1 MDRFPLTRP
10 EDIPDLPLQPP
21 GQEPQLPEEMTG
33 EVLVMLALFEQLMAG
48 ITQRCPH
55 VACRRRQACSG
66 KKDVCAMAPLDP
78 RTRAWLA
85 AREAK
90 PLLRECAGGN

>member
-1 MDRFPLTRP
+1 
-10 EDIPDLPLQPP
+10 
-21 GQEPQLPEEMTG
+21 MTG

-78 RTRAWLA
+78 RTRA
-85 AREAK
+85 R
-90 PLLRECAGGN
+90 PSRCCASVQAETS